1 MTKYNFPS
9 IFLFLE
15 IMPGNTVENK
25 SNLIVNNNQPE
36 IKIVYA
42 VIVDAGS
49 TGSRALAFKF
59 IQTPSNNLVRISII
73 SKVWVILIILYIL
86 IFFTDGSLELLDS
99 KKFSTEPGLSGYA
112 DNPNNVDNVNL
123 NFMFVYLKFF

>member
-1 MTKYNFPS
+1 MADMTKYNFPS

-59 IQTPSNNLVRISII
+59 IKTPSKL
-73 SKVWVILIILYIL
+73 ILNPTILTKL
-86 IFFTDGSLELLDS
+86 I
-99 KKFSTEPGLSGYA
+99 
-112 DNPNNVDNVNL
+112 
-123 NFMFVYLKFF
+123 